1 MRTAAFTLVSTL
13 LVGGCGS
20 AKIAHGDVG
29 GNGPVT
35 TPVDGGGGGGGGG
48 FGGGGGGGTTQ
59 CSSTDPNADA
69 DGDGYTPAQGDCNDC
84 NPTVNPGAIEVL
96 ANGQDDDCNGQVDEP
111 QPTCDSANGGQG
123 DAASLVQSM
132 ELCDPR
138 FLKSAM
144 TNGPSDARARIVT
157 SKFGTVVVP
166 QSGAN
171 MALVST
177 GLAVDKSSTSYVAP
191 QEGTD
196 LKNTGTNPLPNLM
209 GASNCGQ
216 GSGVTKVNDY
226 TELVVQLKAPTN
238 AQSFSFQ
245 FQFFSAEYPE
255 FVCTNY
261 NDEFLIIV
269 QSSKTYLQPTNISFD
284 AKMNPITVNSGFFT
298 VCQNGSSPQT
308 MNCTHPVSGIAGTG
322 FEDDDGSGEPIGG
335 STGWLATTAPI
346 MPGEDITLRF
356 VIFDE
361 GDGIYDS
368 SALIDNFKWGAMS
381 VTGPSTGPISYRV
394 VRPHALVCAG

>member
-1 MRTAAFTLVSTL
+1 MRTASLYLTLSIA
-13 LVGGCGS
+13 VGGCGS
-20 AKIAHGDVG
+20 ATINHGTG

-35 TPVDGGGGGGGGG
+35 TPSTDGGTGGSSG
-48 FGGGGGGGTTQ
+48 GGGGGGGTTQ
-59 CSSTDPNADA
+59 CVVTDPNADM
-69 DGDGYTPAQGDCNDC
+69 DGDGYTTAQGDCNDC
-84 NPTVNPGAIEVL
+84 NATVNPGAVEVP

-111 QPTCDSANGGQG
+111 APTCDTANGGKS

-144 TNGPSDARARIVT
+144 TTGPSDMRARIVAG
-157 SKFGTVVVP
+157 KFGTVVVP
-166 QSGAN
+166 RAGAN

-191 QEGTD
+191 QQGTD
-196 LKNTGTNPLPNLM
+196 LKNTGTNPLPNLK
-209 GASNCGQ
+209 GASSCGQ
-216 GSGVTKVNDY
+216 AGAVTGVNDY
-226 TELVVQLKAPTN
+226 SELVLTLKAPTN
-238 AQSFSFQ
+238 AQSFSFE

-255 FVCTNY
+255 FVCTQY
-261 NDEFLIIV
+261 NDELLIIV
-269 QSSKTYLQPTNISFD
+269 QSSKTYTQPTNISFD

-298 VCQNGSSPQT
+298 VCKNGATPQT
-308 MNCTHPVSGIAGTG
+308 MNCTHPVTDIAGTG
-322 FEDDDGSGEPIGG
+322 YEDDDGSGQPIGG
-335 STGWLATTAPI
+335 STGWLSTTAPI

-381 VTGPSTGPISYRV
+381 VTGPSTGPISYRIE
-394 VRPHALVCAG
+394 RPRALMCRG